1 MQRIERYGVIAL
13 VFLLVTIL
21 AVSLWGEG
29 KGDGWFSKL
38 TGGTKSPE
46 NTAAADRL
54 ARRNANRAAQLAQNG
69 EQGVPADAL
78 AAEKQ
83 LGGPNAG
90 ATPMSQL
97 NTGVQ
102 GSLQGAPQGSQGAN
116 PALLTP
122 NSLAAKGAVPPLG
135 QTPNGAM
142 VTPISQTGGAPVV
155 RGLNDKPLGGAA
167 QINPLTGQP
176 NALTAQPPAQSASRE
191 YKVKSGDTLGAI
203 AQHELGSAKRASDIQ
218 RLNNNIDPAKLMP
231 GMTLVLPGDAKVAVA
246 SAPTPSKTI
255 EPKTTSEA
263 KAVSGG
269 RKYTVRSGDTLS
281 VIASRELGSAKRW
294 TEIRDLNPGVD
305 EKGLKVNTV
314 LAMPGGAAMPATERK
329 SESKTESV
337 ASLSPATSSRK
348 SKVQ

>member
-38 TGGTKSPE
+38 TGGTKTPE
-46 NTAAADRL
+46 NSAAADRL
-54 ARRNANRAAQLAQNG
+54 ARRNANRAAQLAQTG
-69 EQGVPADAL
+69 EQGAPADTLSAD
-78 AAEKQ
+78 KP
-83 LGGPNAG
+83 LGTPATGG
-90 ATPMSQL
+90 TTPMSQL

-102 GSLQGAPQGSQGAN
+102 GAPQASQGAN

-122 NSLAAKGAVPPLG
+122 NALAAKGAVPPLG
-135 QTPNGAM
+135 QTPNGTM

-155 RGLNDKPLGGAA
+155 RGLNDKPLAGGA

-176 NALTAQPPAQSASRE
+176 NALTAQPPAQSGNRE

-246 SAPTPSKTI
+246 SAPETSKSV
-255 EPKTTSEA
+255 EPKTTSQA
-263 KAVSGG
+263 KAVAGS

-305 EKGLKVNTV
+305 EKSLKVNTV
-314 LAMPGGAAMPATERK
+314 LAMPGGAATPATERK
-329 SESKTESV
+329 TESKTESV
-337 ASLSPATSSRK
+337 ASLSPATTSRK